1 LSRTRV
7 WEVIFH
13 VSVLAIPD
21 TLKPVFRTP
30 NACVLHE
37 GRVEWGVGGRGMEGG
52 TITQVRAMFQ
62 KNKKNTR

>member
-30 NACVLHE
+30 NACVSHE
-37 GRVEWGVGGRGMEGG
+37 GRVEWGVGGRREDNH
-52 TITQVRAMFQ
+52 TS
-62 KNKKNTR
+62 